1 MKRQQTGYFDTTSIG
16 GEQVRAF
23 VPDPLPPKDELD
35 FKYLQHSLDSA
46 NFAIGRLDSVTSIL
60 PEPWLFLYAYIRKEA
75 VLSSQIEG
83 TQSTLSD
90 LLLFELNQ
98 APGVPLDDVTEV
110 SNHVSALEH
119 GIRRMREDDF
129 PLCNRLIR
137 EVHEKLL
144 SSDRGSKKLPGEFR
158 RSQNWLGG
166 TRPGKARFVPPPT
179 HKVEDCMSDL
189 ERYLHAP
196 ESGYSVLIRA
206 GLSHVQFETI
216 HPFLDGNGRVGRLL
230 IALQLCNE
238 GLLSEPILYLSLYFK
253 KNRSDYYSLLNVV
266 RQRGDWEAWLEFFL
280 EGITKTSTSAFSVA
294 KRLNSLFHTDSARI
308 RDGARFRS
316 SSLLV
321 HQALQLRPIS
331 TIKSIAQQTH
341 LSVPAVTNGVYALEQ
356 LGIASEITSK
366 KRNRVYAYDQ
376 YISILNEDIDD

>member
-1 MKRQQTGYFDTTSIG
+1 MKRQQTGYFDTTSMG

-144 SSDRGSKKLPGEFR
+144 SSGRGSKKLPGEFR

-166 TRPGKARFVPPPT
+166 KRPGKARFVPPPT

-294 KRLNSLFHTDSARI
+294 IRLNSLFNTDSARI
-308 RDGARFRS
+308 RDGARFMS

>member
-144 SSDRGSKKLPGEFR
+144 SSGRGSKKLPGEFR

-166 TRPGKARFVPPPT
+166 KRPGKARFVPPPT
-179 HKVEDCMSDL
+179 HKVEECMSDL

-280 EGITKTSTSAFSVA
+280 EGITKTSTSAFSVT
-294 KRLNSLFHTDSARI
+294 KRLNSLFNTDSARI
-308 RDGARFRS
+308 RDGARFMS

-321 HQALQLRPIS
+321 HQAL
-331 TIKSIAQQTH
+331 
-341 LSVPAVTNGVYALEQ
+341 
-356 LGIASEITSK
+356 
-366 KRNRVYAYDQ
+366 
-376 YISILNEDIDD
+376 